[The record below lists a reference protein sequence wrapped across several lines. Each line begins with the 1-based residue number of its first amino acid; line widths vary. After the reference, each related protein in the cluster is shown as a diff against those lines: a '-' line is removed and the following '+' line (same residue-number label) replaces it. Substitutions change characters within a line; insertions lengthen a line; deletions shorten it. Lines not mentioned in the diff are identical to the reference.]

1 MPRDIST
8 LMVAPLLS
16 NAIRPIFMAAI
27 TFATST
33 IYAWSGVGNLIYG
46 GNTYT
51 GVGNFGKFSPIVEGT
66 DVQAYGATLS
76 LSGIDPVLFTSC
88 QTEIQQGAPVTIS
101 FGLLDAGGS
110 IIGVPYPLFVG
121 TVDQPKFR
129 VGTQE
134 LTITLSLE
142 SKLANL
148 QRANQRR
155 FTDADQQLYY
165 PGDTFCSF
173 VEQLADQAL
182 LWNP

>member
-8 LMVAPLLS
+8 PMVAPLLS

-66 DVQAYGATLS
+66 DVQAYGATIS
-76 LSGIDPVLFTSC
+76 LSAIDPLLFTSC

-134 LTITLSLE
+134 MTITLSLE

-155 FTDADQQLYY
+155 YTDADQRLYY
-165 PGDTFCSF
+165 PGDSFCGF
-173 VEQLADQAL
+173 VSQLADQAL
-182 LWNP
+182 LWLP